1 MDATIPEKTC
11 VLATHRQVTL
21 LMLYFEECDALR
33 FQVLQW
39 ISLPPSIQSV
49 VSFLVID
56 DHSTFSAAQCLSS
69 LLPQRGRDIEINIV
83 RIDER
88 KEWNIGGG
96 RNVGSFVSCAPYLL
110 I

>member
-1 MDATIPEKTC
+1 
-11 VLATHRQVTL
+11 
-21 LMLYFEECDALR
+21 MLYFEECDALR
-33 FQVLQW
+33 YHVLKW
-39 ISLPPSIQSV
+39 ASLSS
-49 VSFLVID
+49 SFLNAFTFLVVD

-69 LLPQRGRDIEINIV
+69 LLSQRGRDIEINIV